1 MSLLENLSTTLSYSA
16 ESVAHFSELIDI
28 QWIEAS
34 LTKTGKASI
43 RKRKLPAE
51 QVVWLVIGLALFR
64 NQPIWYVV
72 QQLDLVQGESNYCYP
87 SATVQA
93 RQRLGQEPLAELFRT
108 LSQSWLEESLVKQEK
123 YQDLQVFAVDGV
135 IWTMPH
141 TPDNF
146 SHFGSSKGKT
156 ASATWPQ
163 ARAVCLMNTQSH
175 ELIDAQLGDMS
186 QGELTLAHRLS
197 VPHDSITLF
206 DRAYFS
212 ADFLMSWQE
221 KAENSHWLMRAK
233 DNLRYEVIEKYGQG
247 DYLIQMPVSAR
258 AQKLNPTLGQTWQ
271 ARLMEVEHEGK
282 KRRYITSLINKEKYS
297 KKTLVTL
304 YIQRW
309 EIELGF
315 REIKS
320 SLQEGMMLR
329 SKLPELVYQEIW
341 GVLIAYNLIR
351 RQMKIMANTLEVSPL
366 RMSFHVCSLAIINL
380 LRFAPLLSAGTLPK
394 QLQSLMNQAS
404 MFVLPKK
411 RERAYPRVV
420 KPKPQKYPIKKC
432 QLDLN

>member
-1 MSLLENLSTTLSYSA
+1 MSLRESLSTTLSYSP
-16 ESVAHFSELIDI
+16 ESIGKFSELIDI
-28 QWIEAS
+28 QWIEES
-34 LTKTGKASI
+34 LRRTGKASI

-72 QQLDLVQGESNYCYP
+72 QQLDLVQGESSFCYP
-87 SATVQA
+87 SASVQA
-93 RQRLGQEPLAELFRT
+93 RQRLGEEPLADLFRT
-108 LSQSWLEESLVKQEK
+108 LSQSWRQEGMMTQK
-123 YQDLQVFAVDGV
+123 NYQGLQVFAVDGV
-135 IWTMPH
+135 VWSMPH

-156 ASATWPQ
+156 AEATWPQ
-163 ARAVCLMNTQSH
+163 VRAVCLMNTQSH
-175 ELIDAQLGDMS
+175 ELVDAQLGPMS
-186 QGELTLAHRLS
+186 QGELTLAHRLRTPDNS
-197 VPHDSITLF
+197 LTLF

-212 ADFLMSWQE
+212 ADFLIHWQQQ
-221 KAENSHWLMRAK
+221 AENSHWLMRAK

-258 AQKLNPTLGQTWQ
+258 AQKRHPELGQTWQ
-271 ARLMEVEHEGK
+271 ARLVEVEHEGK
-282 KRRYITSLINKEKYS
+282 KRRYITSLINHEKYTR
-297 KKTLVTL
+297 KTLVTL
-304 YIQRW
+304 YVQRW

-329 SKLPELVYQEIW
+329 SKLPNLIYQEVW
-341 GVLIAYNLIR
+341 GILIAYNLLR
-351 RQMKIMANTLEVSPL
+351 RQMKMMANTLKISPL

-394 QLQSLMNQAS
+394 QLQTLMDNAT
-404 MFVLPKK
+404 MFVLPHK
-411 RERAYPRVV
+411 RERTYPRVV
-420 KPKPQKYPIKKC
+420 KPKSQKYPIKKC
-432 QLDLN
+432 QSALN

>member
-72 QQLDLVQGESNYCYP
+72 QQLDLVQGESDYCYP

-108 LSQSWLEESLVKQEK
+108 LSQSWLKESLVKQEK

-186 QGELTLAHRLS
+186 
-197 VPHDSITLF
+197 
-206 DRAYFS
+206 
-212 ADFLMSWQE
+212 
-221 KAENSHWLMRAK
+221 
-233 DNLRYEVIEKYGQG
+233 
-247 DYLIQMPVSAR
+247 
-258 AQKLNPTLGQTWQ
+258 
-271 ARLMEVEHEGK
+271 
-282 KRRYITSLINKEKYS
+282 
-297 KKTLVTL
+297 
-304 YIQRW
+304 
-309 EIELGF
+309 
-315 REIKS
+315 
-320 SLQEGMMLR
+320 
-329 SKLPELVYQEIW
+329 
-341 GVLIAYNLIR
+341 
-351 RQMKIMANTLEVSPL
+351 
-366 RMSFHVCSLAIINL
+366 
-380 LRFAPLLSAGTLPK
+380 
-394 QLQSLMNQAS
+394 
-404 MFVLPKK
+404 
-411 RERAYPRVV
+411 
-420 KPKPQKYPIKKC
+420 
-432 QLDLN
+432 